1 MEADNKKCFI
11 IAEMSANH
19 GGDIEVAKQTIRAA
33 KQSGAD
39 AIKLQTYTA
48 DSITLNIKNKYFKIN
63 EGTLWDGKYLYDL
76 YKEASLPWKWHKEL
90 FQLAE
95 EEGLLC
101 FSSPFDFTAVDFLE
115 QFNPSYYKIAS
126 FEINDIPLITYAA
139 SKGRPMIISTGMGN
153 EKDIQKALNACY
165 KVGNRSVTILKC
177 TSSYP
182 APISAAN
189 LRTIPLLRDS
199 FNVPVGLSDH
209 TEGFIAP
216 VVAVSLGAT
225 IIEKHFIL
233 DRQIGGPDASFSMEP
248 QEFKYMVD
256 RVREAELALGEATFD
271 IPAASLKNLKFRRS
285 LFVTKD
291 IKQGELFTANNVRS
305 VRPSD
310 GLAPEMYHS
319 ILGKKANNNLIAG
332 QPLKLIDVE

>member
-1 MEADNKKCFI
+1 MGADNNKCFI

-19 GGDIEVAKQTIRAA
+19 GGDIEVAKQTILAA

-48 DSITLNIKNKYFKIN
+48 DSITLNIKNEYFKIN

-76 YKEASLPWKWHKEL
+76 YKEASLPWEWHKEL

-101 FSSPFDFTAVDFLE
+101 FSSPFDLTAVDFLE
-115 QFNPSYYKIAS
+115 QFNPPYYKIAS

-153 EKDIQKALNACY
+153 EEDIQKALNACY
-165 KVGNRSVTILKC
+165 EVGNRSVTLLKC

-182 APISAAN
+182 APVSAAN
-189 LRTIPLLRDS
+189 LKTIPLLRDN

-233 DRQIGGPDASFSMEP
+233 DRQMGGPDASFSMEP

-256 RVREAELALGEATFD
+256 RVREAELALGEATFE
-271 IPAASLKNLKFRRS
+271 IPSASIKNLKFRRS
-285 LFVTKD
+285 LFVSKD
-291 IKQGELFTANNVRS
+291 INEGELFTANNVRS

-319 ILGKKANNNLIAG
+319 VIGRKANKNLNAG
-332 QPLKLIDVE
+332 QPLKLIDIE